1 MPTHE
6 LRTSLTTL
14 REQAADPSLSP
25 GERAH
30 LADLVT
36 RLEAAAAREDHS
48 AEDHSAEGGL
58 LEGLNQSL
66 ARFEINH
73 PRIGATL
80 NSIAHSLTSMGV

>member
-36 RLEAAAAREDHS
+36 RLEAAAAREDH
-48 AEDHSAEGGL
+48 ADNHSAEGGL

-80 NSIAHSLTSMGV
+80 DSIARSLTSMGV

>member
-48 AEDHSAEGGL
+48 AEGGL

>member
-14 REQAADPSLSP
+14 REQAADPSLAP
-25 GERAH
+25 QERAH
-30 LADLVT
+30 LTDLIT
-36 RLEAAAAREDHS
+36 RLEAASAREDHG
-48 AEDHSAEGGL
+48 AEGGL

-66 ARFEINH
+66 ARFEVAH

-80 NSIAHSLTSMGV
+80 NSIAQSLTSMGV